1 MVLNAE
7 MESSKQESSAIV
19 VPPKSAVITHAAIR
33 AHASS
38 EATQYAMIQMRL
50 AVPAASLQQQV
61 QSVEQAEVHVI
72 FKKSVQ
78 DHQDLVLPMHMSRTG
93 KPAVR
98 TLTSSVPRVFVPAEI
113 SSANRWLSR
122 ERVATTQTP
131 ATTILA
137 GFDVLKARIPSSAR
151 S

>member
-1 MVLNAE
+1 MG
-7 MESSKQESSAIV
+7 
-19 VPPKSAVITHAAIR
+19 SAVTTHAAIR

-78 DHQDLVLPMHMSRTG
+78 DLVLPMHMSRTG
-93 KPAVR
+93 KPVVR